1 MYTHR
6 RTIRKT
12 RSFSFYQHV
21 PIDHGTA
28 GCSTLSNRKPILTK
42 MASGL
47 ATKTRTVCV
56 CVSFFPIRLFVS
68 DSTDTG
74 RHISVIY
81 KTLPMHSVCDEAWLE
96 RPYSHSF
103 IDGSE
108 RPRGHRANETASER
122 RFVDKAPRWASRLT
136 CGRFIVY
143 DSFSR
148 FPLLWVILQRCKL
161 FLWTHTV
168 IELTGNSSSTVDGH

>member
-1 MYTHR
+1 MIRVNYTYLNSGGHPLYIHMHAAVTDADDEMIVVVSVVLLAKFFGASEYGRGCRSEGIRCFNSSHRSRRICASFSAKPIDCAVIPSLMYMHR

-12 RSFSFYQHV
+12 RSFSFYQYV

-28 GCSTLSNRKPILTK
+28 GCSILSNRKPILTK

-81 KTLPMHSVCDEAWLE
+81 KTLPMHSVCDEA
-96 RPYSHSF
+96 
-103 IDGSE
+103 
-108 RPRGHRANETASER
+108 
-122 RFVDKAPRWASRLT
+122 
-136 CGRFIVY
+136 
-143 DSFSR
+143 
-148 FPLLWVILQRCKL
+148 
-161 FLWTHTV
+161 
-168 IELTGNSSSTVDGH
+168 